1 MTSLSNR
8 QDESGQLAKRF
19 YAAHEVA
26 TLLGVSTPTI
36 YREIRP
42 GRFPAIRVRGR
53 MDRQACHAEKQIAL
67 NLPQALRDR
76 IEALQDGGGING
88 AMVGLIHFALDE
100 LERRRQTLR
109 VDLGGG

>member
-1 MTSLSNR
+1 VEGLTMREQQQTNKPHVDGR
-8 QDESGQLAKRF
+8 IEG
-19 YAAHEVA
+19 
-26 TLLGVSTPTI
+26 GVG
-36 YREIRP
+36 YLVEP
-42 GRFPAIRVRGR
+42 GGPAIRVRGR